1 VLLDDDNSEPQPVD
15 FSLFWSDVNA
25 NTIKS
30 HQRAHLDSGFFEQT
44 SLSERFDVNSSG
56 DKFSTFDDIVSQI
69 VDDEGT
75 NPGYQVQP
83 IFLQADQPSRL

>member
-1 VLLDDDNSEPQPVD
+1 MLLDDDNSEPQPVD

-44 SLSERFDVNSSG
+44 SLSERFDVSSSG

-69 VDDEGT
+69 VDDEGSLFPF
-75 NPGYQVQP
+75 NNDSVQNTYGVE
-83 IFLQADQPSRL
+83 R